1 VRVNNREYQSEGV
14 VESEVLAREAAAMR
28 AYLLCRNFS
37 VTDGAHP
44 GTNALG
50 SGNGTSPPSQQAA
63 SSLAGGLAPPHRGYP
78 GAGAGNT
85 YITGSLP
92 GQGNLPMNNGSSGRM
107 VTSQGVV
114 IVGHPQVGT

>member
-1 VRVNNREYQSEGV
+1 M
-14 VESEVLAREAAAMR
+14 ESEVLAREAAAMR

-50 SGNGTSPPSQQAA
+50 SGNGTSPPSQQVA
-63 SSLAGGLAPPHRGYP
+63 SSLAGGLAPPPRGYS
-78 GAGAGNT
+78 GAGNT